1 MSFDLDLVLD
11 EYSLPVGKDRRG
23 TFAGQYSPSRMG
35 LTVIPSFDSTEVF
48 WQDNYRDN
56 EKRSKYDR
64 SHYVIKLTLPDDT
77 RRQLFCLFKG
87 DGTPDDSQRL
97 FILSATQR
105 CNIVATLFR
114 MVTTLVQHC
123 SAVLC

>member
-56 EKRSKYDR
+56 KKRSKYDR
-64 SHYVIKLTLPDDT
+64 SHCVIKLTLPDLNT
-77 RRQLFCLFKG
+77 
-87 DGTPDDSQRL
+87 THVDSCFVSL
-97 FILSATQR
+97 KM
-105 CNIVATLFR
+105 
-114 MVTTLVQHC
+114 MVHETIRNDFLY
-123 SAVLC
+123 

>member
-48 WQDNYRDN
+48 WQDNYWDN
-56 EKRSKYDR
+56 KKRSKYDR
-64 SHYVIKLTLPDDT
+64 SHYVIKLTLPDLNT
-77 RRQLFCLFKG
+77 
-87 DGTPDDSQRL
+87 THVDSCFVSLKVMVHETIRNDFLYWAQH
-97 FILSATQR
+97 S
-105 CNIVATLFR
+105 VATLLRHYF
-114 MVTTLVQHC
+114 
-123 SAVLC
+123 